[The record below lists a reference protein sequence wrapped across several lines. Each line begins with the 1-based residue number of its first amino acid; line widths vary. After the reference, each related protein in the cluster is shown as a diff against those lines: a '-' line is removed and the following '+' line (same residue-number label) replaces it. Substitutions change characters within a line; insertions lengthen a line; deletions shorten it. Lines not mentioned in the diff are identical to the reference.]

1 MQRGSLACVA
11 SRAQGHMTAPV
22 VTPQPVCPL
31 ACLRSG
37 RRRCGTVA
45 ARAVAAP
52 APTNTDPRDAEL
64 RALDDKLSWRPLQL
78 DPAGYYIIKLDREAR
93 EIVAEHYSNN
103 INDKGLAVDDETGEV
118 IGCRKSNAV
127 RLPRR
132 VFRGRTAKELS
143 VRILEQEQEQE
154 LGQSGQQQQQEQEQA
169 AGSAPAPGQV
179 QGALPWI
186 SRLEHA
192 NYLGR
197 EFVRAE
203 LALLSGTD
211 YVQD

>member
-1 MQRGSLACVA
+1 MCPAR
-11 SRAQGHMTAPV
+11 RAAGG
-22 VTPQPVCPL
+22 
-31 ACLRSG
+31 G
-37 RRRCGTVA
+37 RRA
-45 ARAVAAP
+45 SAVARHAAVAP

-93 EIVAEHYSNN
+93 ELIAEHYSNN
-103 INDKGLAVDDETGEV
+103 INEKGLAVDDETGEV
-118 IGCRKSNAV
+118 IGCKKSSSV

-143 VRILEQEQEQE
+143 VRILEQRQQ
-154 LGQSGQQQQQEQEQA
+154 GQAEE
-169 AGSAPAPGQV
+169 PGQEGTDAQE

-203 LALLSGTD
+203 MALLTGTE

>member
-1 MQRGSLACVA
+1 
-11 SRAQGHMTAPV
+11 
-22 VTPQPVCPL
+22 
-31 ACLRSG
+31 
-37 RRRCGTVA
+37 
-45 ARAVAAP
+45 
-52 APTNTDPRDAEL
+52 EL

-93 EIVAEHYSNN
+93 EIVADYYTNN
-103 INDKGLAVDDETGEV
+103 INEKGLAVDDETGEARRD
-118 IGCRKSNAV
+118 GRGQAGASGDACMAKSNSV

-143 VRILEQEQEQE
+143 VRILEQHPQE
-154 LGQSGQQQQQEQEQA
+154 
-169 AGSAPAPGQV
+169 
-179 QGALPWI
+179 GALPWI

-203 LALLSGTD
+203 LALLTGTE